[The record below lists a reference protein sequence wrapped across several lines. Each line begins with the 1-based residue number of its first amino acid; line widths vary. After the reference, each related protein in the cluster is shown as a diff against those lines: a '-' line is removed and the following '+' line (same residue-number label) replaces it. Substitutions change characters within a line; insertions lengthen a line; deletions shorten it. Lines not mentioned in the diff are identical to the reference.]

1 LILREILPI
10 EFQKDNA
17 ALENASVVGHA
28 ELAKFREKNG
38 YGRAIAA
45 PQFGYNIRLICM
57 IMDDVQ
63 YTLFNPVIRSRSPS
77 TWLVWDDCFSI
88 PDSMVCVRRHLNVA
102 LEFRDSNGNSHL
114 INLDQK
120 MSELIQHEMDHLDG
134 VLMTDVATPP
144 VYGECAEQVCPS
156 IISRSQWLNNKDKYS
171 RQISAD
177 QEKAEL

>member
-77 TWLVWDDCFSI
+77 TWLV
-88 PDSMVCVRRHLNVA
+88 CVRRHLNVA
-102 LEFRDSNGNSHL
+102 VEFRDSNGNSHL